1 MTIPMVDL
9 NIQYEAIKEEIDS
22 AVLSVIR
29 SASFILGP
37 QGKALEQDIAAY
49 HGVKH
54 AVGVASGTDALHLAL
69 RAAGVSRGD
78 EVITTPFTFIA
89 TAEAISYIGAVP
101 VFVDVRPDT
110 LNIDVAKISARI
122 TKKTKAII
130 PVHLYGHA
138 AEMDRLMQIAGER
151 GLKVIEDCAQSFGAE
166 YKGKKTGSFGD
177 LGCLS
182 FFPSKNLG
190 AYGDGGMV
198 ITDNTALA
206 EHLLSLR
213 NHGSRVRYYHDEI
226 GYNSRLDEIQAAV
239 LRVKFKR
246 IDEYNRMRRKNA
258 ELYNKYLAASGVRTP
273 VETPDAVHVYHQYT
287 VMVKNRDKVKQV
299 LDGEKKVSSMIYY
312 PVPLHLQAAYR
323 DLGMKQG
330 SLPVA
335 EQAAQEVLS
344 LPMYP
349 ELTEEQIKT
358 VADAVKKALRSA
370 ECGMRNE
377 KKSPF
382 VHELCV
388 DA

>member
-9 NIQYEAIKEEIDS
+9 SIQYEAIKGEIDN
-22 AVLSVIR
+22 AVLGVIR
-29 SASFILGP
+29 STSFILGP
-37 QGKALEQDIAAY
+37 QGKALEQEIAAY
-49 HGVKH
+49 HGVKY

-89 TAEAISYIGAVP
+89 TAEAISYLGAVP

-110 LNIDVAKISARI
+110 LNIDVAKINARI

-130 PVHLYGHA
+130 PVHLFGHA
-138 AEMDRLMQIAGER
+138 AEMDRLMQIAAEH

-166 YKGKKTGSFGD
+166 YKGRKTGSFGD
-177 LGCLS
+177 LGCFS

-198 ITDNTALA
+198 ITDDTAL
-206 EHLLSLR
+206 EGHLLSLR
-213 NHGSRVRYYHDEI
+213 NHGSEVRYYHDEI
-226 GYNSRLDEIQAAV
+226 GYNSRLDEMQAAI

-246 IDEYNRMRRKNA
+246 IDEYNGMRRKNA
-258 ELYNKYLAASGVRTP
+258 ALYNKYLAASGVRTP
-273 VETPDAVHVYHQYT
+273 TATPDAAHVYHQYT
-287 VMVKNRDKVKQV
+287 IMVKNRDKVKET
-299 LDGEKKVSSMIYY
+299 LDAEKKISSMIYY
-312 PVPLHLQAAYR
+312 PVPLHLQAAYK
-323 DLGMKQG
+323 DLGMKRG
-330 SLPVA
+330 SLPTA

-358 VADAVKKALRSA
+358 VAEGVKRAL
-370 ECGMRNE
+370 
-377 KKSPF
+377 
-382 VHELCV
+382 
-388 DA
+388 